1 MAAAQVWRTL
11 EETRSPRNSLVE
23 LRFLVEAADVMT
35 LHSPS
40 ERASH
45 SLSSVRASGLP
56 QCPAR
61 DGMGSAQQRLQIV
74 CPPQNPDGAAH
85 AATFHLRAANIH
97 ATAPA
102 HAMHLHMYV
111 DSLQTT
117 LPTRQVATST
127 TPRPGHVVAC
137 ACQQNRGAFPLAT
150 AVCLPNRAH
159 PSQSHLDTSG
169 PIAPSLQPAYG
180 ETPAPSSVTD
190 PGVLTTGTCSDQSD
204 AADPV

>member
-1 MAAAQVWRTL
+1 M
-11 EETRSPRNSLVE
+11 
-23 LRFLVEAADVMT
+23 
-35 LHSPS
+35 HSPS

-56 QCPAR
+56 RCTAR

-74 CPPQNPDGAAH
+74 CPPPESRWCRPRRDVSLARCKHSCDSPSTCHAFTNVDG
-85 AATFHLRAANIH
+85 
-97 ATAPA
+97 
-102 HAMHLHMYV
+102 
-111 DSLQTT
+111 LQTT
-117 LPTRQVATST
+117 LPTRQVAAST

-137 ACQQNRGAFPLAT
+137 ACQQNRCAFPLAT

-190 PGVLTTGTCSDQSD
+190 PGVLTTGPAVTSPTLPTQFSRLCRKRVSLCS
-204 AADPV
+204 P